1 MDPRLLT
8 ILAEGPA
15 TAVSLA
21 QRLET
26 SQPTVSRLIE
36 ASRAEVAVLGRRRS
50 TRYGLYRQVRDL
62 PAEVTVHRI
71 SRDGESSPI
80 GALIPLRPEH
90 FWFENRE
97 DSRRSALFQSLPW
110 FMSDMRPQ
118 GYLGRL
124 FPGTFPELQLPDHVG
139 QWNEDHAL
147 YALARRGEDA
157 VGNLIV
163 GDESLARWLAQAH
176 RARAIARE
184 GRWRTYLDLA
194 ERTLA
199 GEVAGSSAGGE
210 FPKFGAEIAGVDS
223 SQHVLVKFSSSL
235 ETRAGQRWSDLL
247 LAEHLASVVLS
258 EHGHA
263 AAVSEFQVERQRAF
277 LEVQRFDRTGTRGR
291 IGLVSL
297 GALDDEFVGQRVG
310 WSESSA
316 VLLRLGRITSDDA
329 RELRWLSAFGTL
341 IANADMHLG
350 NASFLHDGRALRLAP
365 AYDMLPTTFAPLRDE
380 VVERQYEIPVPRAGH
395 ADQWRAAL
403 PVARAYWDRVAA
415 DGRVSAEFR
424 KIATGAAMKLQPLSP
439 VR

>member
-1 MDPRLLT
+1 MDPRLISVLS
-8 ILAEGPA
+8 EGPA
-15 TAVSLA
+15 TATVLA
-21 QRLET
+21 QRLDT

-62 PAEVTVHRI
+62 PAETTVHRI
-71 SRDGESSPI
+71 SREGESSPI
-80 GALIPLRPEH
+80 GTLIPLRPEH

-97 DSRRSALFQSLPW
+97 DPQRSALFQSLPW
-110 FMSDMRPQ
+110 FMTDMRPQ

-124 FPGTFPELQLPDHVG
+124 FPATFPELQLPDHVAH
-139 QWNEDHAL
+139 WNEDHAL

-176 RARAIARE
+176 LTRAIARE
-184 GRWRTYLDLA
+184 DRWRAYLVLA

-199 GEVAGSSAGGE
+199 GEVTGSSAGGD
-210 FPKFGAEIAGVDS
+210 FPKFGAEITAGDS

-235 ETRAGQRWSDLL
+235 DTRAGQRWSDLL
-247 LAEHLASVVLS
+247 LAEHLASEVLT
-258 EHGHA
+258 EHDHPA
-263 AAVSEFQVERQRAF
+263 AASEFQTQGQRAF
-277 LEVQRFDRTGTRGR
+277 LEVQRFDRSGARGR

-297 GALDDEFVGQRVG
+297 AAMDDQFVGQRVG
-310 WSESSA
+310 WPESSA
-316 VLLRLGRITSDDA
+316 VLRRLGRISIDDA

-350 NASFLHDGRALRLAP
+350 NASFFHDGRALRLAP
-365 AYDMLPTTFAPLRDE
+365 AYDMLPTTFGPLRDE

-415 DGRVSAEFR
+415 DARASAEFQE
-424 KIATGAAMKLQPLSP
+424 IARGATMKLRPLS
-439 VR
+439 